1 MSIFQKNASNW
12 DLQSFKV
19 LFGYKFGIQANPK
32 FSPFMVLIGCTLK
45 LKVDDQL
52 CMLIQTFD
60 EEMNVEQLIEQM
72 ITKM

>member
-1 MSIFQKNASNW
+1 MKNNW
-12 DLQSFKV
+12 DLDLLKV
-19 LFGYKFGIQANPK
+19 LFGYRRGIQTNTK

>member
-1 MSIFQKNASNW
+1 
-12 DLQSFKV
+12 
-19 LFGYKFGIQANPK
+19 
-32 FSPFMVLIGCTLK
+32 MVLIGHTLK